1 MTTTM
6 DATSAIYSQQA
17 TTTILHDDDTNQVT
31 TTTTTPATT
40 SPTLNNSTTTTT
52 TTSSAATAATTN
64 SSTSVV
70 DDDDILHNL
79 DNFIG
84 RPRSRSLYATM
95 RPLVYITRRVPQ
107 RGLDVLLPTC
117 NISQWDS
124 EEAVPRG
131 ELLQNVQGVHGI
143 LCLPSDLIDLQVLDA
158 AGSNLRAVATLSEDT
173 HHIDVEECAR
183 RSIKVLCCPAPD
195 LESQAELTVALILLT
210 LRNMAEGLQMDN
222 RTHDTN
228 CDLFTLTEGKP
239 VDITSAWWDNLI
251 QHKTFGVY
259 GTTSLGLAVAARLRQ
274 LGASNVILT
283 DFGQG
288 IEESASMAPPGARME
303 EDFELVTRQQF
314 LERADIIC
322 VCGAHAAT
330 QNEAAFDETA
340 FRDMKSD
347 VILVNSDSGHALNY
361 MALYE
366 ALRDGQIC
374 AAGLNTCNQTPV
386 PFQYPLQGLR
396 NCVFMPQ
403 TQEDR
408 TDLRHKVTL
417 GVTTN
422 LLNTLKESIEAV

>member
-1 MTTTM
+1 MTSTG
-6 DATSAIYSQQA
+6 ATNAIYSQLTQTQTQA
-17 TTTILHDDDTNQVT
+17 QAQTQ
-31 TTTTTPATT
+31 PATGNKGQNEEEEDSSVKEAT
-40 SPTLNNSTTTTT
+40 SLLEDLN
-52 TTSSAATAATTN
+52 
-64 SSTSVV
+64 
-70 DDDDILHNL
+70 HL

-107 RGLDVLLPTC
+107 RGVDILLPTC

-143 LCLPSDLIDLQVLDA
+143 LCLPSDHIDAQVLFA
-158 AGSNLRAVATLSEDT
+158 AGPNLRAVATLSHDNR
-173 HHIDVEECAR
+173 HIDMGECAR
-183 RSIKVLCCPAPD
+183 RNIKVLCCPPPD
-195 LESQAELTVALILLT
+195 LDGQADLTVALILLT
-210 LRNMAEGLQMDN
+210 LRNVAVGLQMDN
-222 RTHDTN
+222 PTHNTH

-239 VDITSAWWDNLI
+239 VDVTSAWWNNLI

-259 GTTSLGLAVAARLRQ
+259 GTTSLGLAVATRLRQ
-274 LGASNVILT
+274 LGANDVILT
-283 DFGQG
+283 DFGHTPPPPPPQG
-288 IEESASMAPPGARME
+288 GAQKLASTAE
-303 EDFELVTRQQF
+303 EDAPASPAAASDDFEHVTRQQF
-314 LERADIIC
+314 LERADIVC
-322 VCGAHAAT
+322 VCGARAST
-330 QNEAAFDETA
+330 QNEAAFDHDA

-408 TDLRHKVTL
+408 SDLRHRITVGL
-417 GVTTN
+417 ATN
-422 LLNTLKESIEAV
+422 LLNTLKESIQAV